1 MKILVR
7 FLCIPCL
14 FVFLAT
20 SQTQPAQALSQSQDK
35 APQFDFEQYQFGLLW
50 RGPNATSE
58 VTPETT
64 KIQEGHMA
72 NIKRMGLLGK
82 LFAAGPMGDNGKL
95 RGIFIFKAAS
105 IEEAKALAA
114 EDPAIKSGRLV
125 LELVNWWGPKG
136 IGTNLQEQVK
146 KGIEPKYTMTQYY
159 LALLSK
165 GEKAADGKSPEEQ
178 KLQLE
183 HLRHIRQQLDAKTF
197 LAAGPF
203 NGKSNVLGIFV
214 IAAQTPEE
222 AKAIAEADPKVKAGH
237 LSVEL
242 HPWWVAKE
250 VWP

>member
-1 MKILVR
+1 MKRLVR
-7 FLCIPCL
+7 LLFLVCVIAFPAL
-14 FVFLAT
+14 T
-20 SQTQPAQALSQSQDK
+20 QTQATKPTPQAHDK
-35 APQFDFEQYQFGLLW
+35 PPQFDVEQYQFGLLR
-50 RGPNATSE
+50 RGPNSTSE

-72 NIKRMGLLGK
+72 NINRMAKLGK
-82 LFAAGPMGDNGKL
+82 LFAAGPMGDKGDL

-105 IEEAKALAA
+105 IEEAQALAA

-125 LELVNWWGPKG
+125 LELVNWWGQKG
-136 IGTNLQEQVK
+136 IGANLQAQVK
-146 KGIEPKYTMTQYY
+146 AGIEPKYTMTEYY

-165 GEKAADGKSPEEQ
+165 GAKAADGKSPEEQ

-183 HLRHIRQQLDAKTF
+183 HLWHIRHQLDAKTF
-197 LAAGPF
+197 LAAGPVA
-203 NGKSNVLGIFV
+203 GQSDLLGIFV
-214 IAAQTPEE
+214 IAAKTPEE